1 MYSGATSLLFALIGR
16 AKQSSNYDVNLG
28 KPGDN
33 KAGEESNRIVCEQIH
48 LDVAKVGSTRIGDF
62 LSPHQSGRF
71 GD

>member
-1 MYSGATSLLFALIGR
+1 MYSGATSLVSALIGR

-28 KPGDN
+28 KPGD
-33 KAGEESNRIVCEQIH
+33 KAGEESKRIVCEQIH

-62 LSPHQSGRF
+62 LSSHQSGRF